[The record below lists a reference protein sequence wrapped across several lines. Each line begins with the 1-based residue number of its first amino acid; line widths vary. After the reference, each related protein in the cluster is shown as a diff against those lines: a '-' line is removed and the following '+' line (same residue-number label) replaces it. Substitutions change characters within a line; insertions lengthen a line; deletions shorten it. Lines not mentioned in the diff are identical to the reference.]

1 MLANSNK
8 SSSIYHAFFVPAVIN
23 GLFLA
28 IITKTGINI
37 SPAGI
42 GLRVFDALQP
52 FVTEQNVV
60 IFRFMEI
67 FLLILPWIS
76 YIVIVVKFGIKGLIA
91 YGAIIV
97 ISYGIILSLWK

>member
-8 SSSIYHAFFVPAVIN
+8 PSSIYHALFVPAVIN

-42 GLRVFDALQP
+42 GLRVFDVLQP
-52 FVTEQNVV
+52 FVTEQNVA

-97 ISYGIILSLWK
+97 ISYGIILSL